1 MVGNRR
7 NTLFWYD
14 CWVGK
19 MPLNLKFSR
28 LFDLAVFKEC
38 SVEEMSTLG
47 WRGVGVE
54 TLSVSVGG
62 GECEGVFFSIT

>member
-1 MVGNRR
+1 
-7 NTLFWYD
+7 
-14 CWVGK
+14 